1 MLPPV
6 GRNWQLIDP
15 NWCLLCQRRFIELG
29 AEPIRVCINLTLSAQ
44 WSSNQD
50 IKEKMHCLHQPPFR
64 AQWSCN
70 INIKI
75 TKAHILFNLTWEN
88 KRGNYL
94 DTPAINV
101 LYCPIGVTA
110 QWSSNQTQKQ
120 KMSVL

>member
-70 INIKI
+70 INIKKSQKFTFYLTLHGSI
-75 TKAHILFNLTWEN
+75 TQRLI
-88 KRGNYL
+88 
-94 DTPAINV
+94 I
-101 LYCPIGVTA
+101 
-110 QWSSNQTQKQ
+110 
-120 KMSVL
+120 